1 MDSETN
7 NDNYYEYEYLDE
19 CLEISTGSSLTEMIS
34 MSQQQP
40 SSFANIRSR
49 KSYTLETKLKIFDEF
64 DPHNKFYSSCV
75 FKKILNSTNKSK
87 LWLKQR
93 EQLKAKQ
100 QTAASKMRNMRHL
113 SGSGRPKFHPEIEDE
128 LMIWIDSCLS
138 NAW

>member
-40 SSFANIRSR
+40 SSSANIRR
-49 KSYTLETKLKIFDEF
+49 EKSYTLETKLKIFEEF
-64 DPHNKFYSSCV
+64 DPH
-75 FKKILNSTNKSK
+75 IINST
-87 LWLKQR
+87 LLRATQG
-93 EQLKAKQ
+93 KA
-100 QTAASKMRNMRHL
+100 TNCSIKMRNMRHL
-113 SGSGRPKFHPEIEDE
+113 SGSGRPKFYPEIEDE

-138 NAW
+138 AEVKKLVLDSDYYCLLNA

>member
-40 SSFANIRSR
+40 SSSANIRSR
-49 KSYTLETKLKIFDEF
+49 KSYTLETKLKIFEEF
-64 DPHNKFYSSCV
+64 DPRNK
-75 FKKILNSTNKSK
+75 NSTLLALSRKYSIALTNLK

-93 EQLKAKQ
+93 EQLKAK
-100 QTAASKMRNMRHL
+100 
-113 SGSGRPKFHPEIEDE
+113 
-128 LMIWIDSCLS
+128 
-138 NAW
+138 